1 MREGGSK
8 VNKYEQVRGDAR
20 GLHGGGGAPMWVG
33 KLVVWVLK

>member
-20 GLHGGGGAPMWVG
+20 GLHGGGGG
-33 KLVVWVLK
+33 GLLCG